1 MNRTLTTKWLFFT
14 LQRRWLARKNHWCIC
29 LGIDIH
35 GTVILYYF
43 VCLLIYSLNA
53 THFFFSFNLC
63 ITHHI
68 YRYEDDFK
76 PPTEYLKENFLKA
89 TNAPSD
95 LLNLK
100 MYVTYRWFI
109 YIILLTIFVSNHRR
123 HEYKLPENDNE
134 FS

>member
-1 MNRTLTTKWLFFT
+1 MPWNRHTRDRNSLLF
-14 LQRRWLARKNHWCIC
+14 C
-29 LGIDIH
+29 L
-35 GTVILYYF
+35 F
-43 VCLLIYSLNA
+43 VNLFSECD
-53 THFFFSFNLC
+53 TFFFFSFNLC

-100 MYVTYRWFI
+100 MYVTYR
-109 YIILLTIFVSNHRR
+109 
-123 HEYKLPENDNE
+123 
-134 FS
+134 